1 MPTFK
6 YAKLVRD
13 NIWRWHEECGHTVI
27 GQRLHG
33 ASLQKRLSEKLHE
46 EVDEVGAALSREE
59 LIEEIADI
67 RQVLVIYVL
76 RRAFLKLRWLLRG
89 QKSSPKKAVFV
100 MVAILKLSPSQAKM
114 TNGRSIAV
122 RARRNIRRL

>member
-27 GQRLHG
+27 GQKLHG
-33 ASLQKRLSEKLHE
+33 VSLQKRLSEKLHE

-89 QKSSPKKAVFV
+89 
-100 MVAILKLSPSQAKM
+100 
-114 TNGRSIAV
+114 
-122 RARRNIRRL
+122 